1 MKALK
6 LYGANDLRLVSQEM
20 PVPGAG
26 EVVIRVKAASICGTD
41 VRMWKNG
48 TKAASERHPLTLGH
62 EFAGIIESVGEGVRR
77 YEAGMRAAVQPN
89 TGCGVCACCLRGYR
103 HLCRDYEAFGVTFDG
118 AFAEYVR
125 VPASSV
131 AAGNLI
137 VLPEE
142 LSFAESAVA
151 EPLSCIFNG
160 CEKLTPK
167 PGETALVIGAGPIGI
182 GHAMLLGLHGVNV
195 IMADLE
201 ADRLKAAGELV
212 PGIVTCLSRDM
223 EKTVW
228 EATGGLGA
236 DIAVVACPSPQAQ
249 AQAVTL
255 MNIHGRV
262 SFFGGIPAGKQP
274 VAIDT
279 NLVHYREL
287 TLTGSTRSSLEQY
300 ARVLALIRQGRL
312 NAKGLITHT
321 HSFDGILD
329 AFDQAARAEGLKHV
343 ICFD

>member
-6 LYGANDLRLVSQEM
+6 LYGPNDIRLVSQKV
-20 PVPGAG
+20 PVPEAG
-26 EVVIRVKAASICGTD
+26 EVIIRVRAASICGTD
-41 VRMWKNG
+41 VRMWQNG
-48 TKAASERHPLTLGH
+48 AKAASEQHPLTLGH
-62 EFAGIIESVGEGVRR
+62 EFAGVIESVGEGVRC
-77 YEAGMRAAVQPN
+77 YQQGMRVAVQPN
-89 TGCGVCACCLRGYR
+89 AGCGVCACCLQGYR
-103 HLCRDYEAFGVTFDG
+103 HLCKDYEAFGVTFDG

-125 VPASSV
+125 VPASAV

-137 VLPEE
+137 VIPEE
-142 LSFAESAVA
+142 ISFAEGAVA

-160 CEKLTPK
+160 CEKLMPR

-182 GHAMLLGLHGVNV
+182 GHAMLLDLNGVNV

-201 ADRLKAAGELV
+201 ADRLKAASKLV
-212 PGIVTCLSRDM
+212 PGILTCLSCDI
-223 EKTVW
+223 EKTVQ
-228 EATGGLGA
+228 EVTGGLGL

-287 TLTGSTRSSLEQY
+287 ILTGSTRSGLEQF
-300 ARVLALIRQGRL
+300 ARILLLIQQGRL

-321 HSFDGILD
+321 HSFDEILD
-329 AFDQAARAEGLKHV
+329 AFEQAARAEGLKHV